1 MENAEA
7 KQELIN
13 DATGLAYSHI
23 RFSGLYKQLSN
34 DEWEQL
40 ADKLGVEVYELLE
53 RRIDDFL
60 TEKEAAKAA

>member
-1 MENAEA
+1 MENTEA

-23 RFSGLYKQLSN
+23 RFSGLYKQLRN

-40 ADKLGVEVYELLE
+40 SEKLGAEVYELLE

-60 TEKEAAKAA
+60 TEKEAKAA